1 MIISFVNQKGGVG
14 KTTSA
19 INIAASLKRRNYKI
33 GFVDADPQGSATHWH
48 AVEDNNAFE
57 VLHHPEPISKSEIDE
72 LSQNYDYLVIDA
84 PPAFG
89 DITKSILAVTDLSI
103 IPLSPSSLDIW
114 SCKGTLEMVDEA
126 REENPDL
133 DVKLLI
139 NRKIPGTRVGRE
151 ARDSLAV
158 FDMDILDSELCQR
171 VAYIDAMTSGV
182 SVMQYAPSSK
192 AADEVENLCDEIT
205 LPQEQSESQIEE
217 QHQFTQPQVVED
229 EEPEPY
235 LDTQSQNLED
245 DEPEAYQDT
254 RPQDLEDE
262 KAESVPHIQAR
273 DGDDEKP
280 IW

>member
-1 MIISFVNQKGGVG
+1 
-14 KTTSA
+14 
-19 INIAASLKRRNYKI
+19 LKRRNYKI

-48 AVEDNNAFE
+48 SVEDNNAFE
-57 VLHHPEPISKSEIDE
+57 VLHHPEPISRSEIDE

-103 IPLSPSSLDIW
+103 IPLSPSALDVW

-192 AADEVENLCDEIT
+192 AADEVESLCDEIT
-205 LPQEQSESQIEE
+205 LPQAPEAHQYTQSQD
-217 QHQFTQPQVVED
+217 VED
-229 EEPEPY
+229 QNPEPY
-235 LDTQSQNLED
+235 LYTQPQNV
-245 DEPEAYQDT
+245 
-254 RPQDLEDE
+254 EDE
-262 KAESVPHIQAR
+262 KPESYSPVQP
-273 DGDDEKP
+273 DDVDPDDVDDEKP

>member
-33 GFVDADPQGSATHWH
+33 GFIDADPQGSATHWH
-48 AVEDNNAFE
+48 SVEDNNAFE
-57 VLHHPEPISKSEIDE
+57 VLHHPEPISKSEVDE

-151 ARDSLAV
+151 ARDSLGV
-158 FDMDILDSELCQR
+158 FDMDILGSELCQR

-192 AADEVENLCDEIT
+192 AADEVESLCDEIT
-205 LPQEQSESQIEE
+205 IPLAQSEPQIQEEHQYTQSQDVEDE
-217 QHQFTQPQVVED
+217 KPEPDLYTQPQDVEDEKPEPDLYTQPQDVED
-229 EEPEPY
+229 EE
-235 LDTQSQNLED
+235 S
-245 DEPEAYQDT
+245 
-254 RPQDLEDE
+254 
-262 KAESVPHIQAR
+262 ESHLQMQPH
-273 DGDDEKP
+273 DVDDEKP

>member
-1 MIISFVNQKGGVG
+1 
-14 KTTSA
+14 
-19 INIAASLKRRNYKI
+19 
-33 GFVDADPQGSATHWH
+33 
-48 AVEDNNAFE
+48 VEDNNAFE
-57 VLHHPEPISKSEIDE
+57 VLHHPEPISRSEIDE

-103 IPLSPSSLDIW
+103 IPLSPSALDVW

-192 AADEVENLCDEIT
+192 AADEVESLCDEIT
-205 LPQEQSESQIEE
+205 LPQAQSEPQIPEAHQYTQSQD
-217 QHQFTQPQVVED
+217 VED
-229 EEPEPY
+229 QNPEPY
-235 LDTQSQNLED
+235 LYTQPQNV
-245 DEPEAYQDT
+245 
-254 RPQDLEDE
+254 EDE
-262 KAESVPHIQAR
+262 KPESYSPVQP
-273 DGDDEKP
+273 DDVDPDDVDDEKP

>member
-33 GFVDADPQGSATHWH
+33 GFVDADPQGSAMHWH

-57 VLHHPEPISKSEIDE
+57 VLHHPEPISKIEITE

-114 SCKGTLEMVDEA
+114 SCRGTLEMVDEA

-133 DVKLLI
+133 NVKLLI

-151 ARDSLAV
+151 ARDSLEV
-158 FDMDILDSELCQR
+158 FDMDILGSELCQR

-182 SVMQYAPSSK
+182 SVMQYAPNSK
-192 AADEVENLCDEIT
+192 AADEVESLCDEIT
-205 LPQEQSESQIEE
+205 LPQAQSEPQIQE
-217 QHQFTQPQVVED
+217 QYQHAQPQDVEDEKPETYAYTQPHVVED
-229 EEPEPY
+229 EKPEPY
-235 LDTQSQNLED
+235 P
-245 DEPEAYQDT
+245 DEQLHD
-254 RPQDLEDE
+254 
-262 KAESVPHIQAR
+262 V
-273 DGDDEKP
+273 DDEKP